1 MSKLINWKGIYKL
14 SPLFHIYFTS
24 RKRGKSDTKGWFFL
38 EEIIKPNNTSRFAWI
53 RRRWHDSLLST
64 KPFFEDLVAKFC
76 EEYPNL
82 NRNHFEI
89 KERGLFYQGT
99 KRIDFYDL
107 FSYQRARGA
116 IARTVYQEIVF
127 EEAIPIDQEFL
138 YVGGRTE
145 QWMFKDLIDSLKGR
159 KGKDGKALPLQ
170 TKITFLANPYLFSA
184 WFLDV
189 FKNIHKL
196 RKLAEEKKSKN
207 DNSGVLEI
215 AKDEQGVEW
224 LLYLNLIEGEYDA
237 HSRALEE
244 KINPSTVNWDDFMI
258 DEDQM
263 KKYRIV
269 YSIQDFFFCE
279 LGERKVHK
287 KYALLHFTKNTK
299 QTDSTLINFCFD
311 WEEVAKSKLKNCRLR
326 KKEEIVKKWVKLL
339 KEGMLR
345 FRDYRGRDWFL
356 GLIKGVQGKVNK

>member
-1 MSKLINWKGIYKL
+1 M
-14 SPLFHIYFTS
+14 
-24 RKRGKSDTKGWFFL
+24 
-38 EEIIKPNNTSRFAWI
+38 
-53 RRRWHDSLLST
+53 
-64 KPFFEDLVAKFC
+64 
-76 EEYPNL
+76 
-82 NRNHFEI
+82 
-89 KERGLFYQGT
+89 
-99 KRIDFYDL
+99 
-107 FSYQRARGA
+107 
-116 IARTVYQEIVF
+116 
-127 EEAIPIDQEFL
+127 
-138 YVGGRTE
+138 
-145 QWMFKDLIDSLKGR
+145 
-159 KGKDGKALPLQ
+159 
-170 TKITFLANPYLFSA
+170 
-184 WFLDV
+184 
-189 FKNIHKL
+189 
-196 RKLAEEKKSKN
+196 AEEKKSKN

-345 FRDYRGRDWFL
+345 FRDYRSRDWFL
-356 GLIKGVQGKVNK
+356 GLIK